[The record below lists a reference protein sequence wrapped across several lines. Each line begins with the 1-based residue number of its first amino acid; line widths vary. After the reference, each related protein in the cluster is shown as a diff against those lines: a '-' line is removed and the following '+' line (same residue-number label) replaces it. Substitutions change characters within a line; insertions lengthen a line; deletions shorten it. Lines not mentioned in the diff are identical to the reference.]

1 MRDSQRTGY
10 AENKSI
16 IDQDLMALWWMHV
29 WSIHFFFFFFY
40 SISFFFMC
48 GVWQPSGSLTGF
60 PSCFDKGRIT
70 SRPCIHPPDTQTWRE
85 PERSDCRPSRHRWHL
100 GYSIFTGIFSGHHF
114 CLFFFFRLWIPSL
127 FPWWWLNSH
136 YSSKCLQSFEFFP
149 PLPLWIRFFFFAFP
163 CCVQRMHIIYSS
175 KWMSWKTQV
184 TRYTSVCLIFSVAK
198 VMTGSVFGFGCCRSF
213 FSVLSCLYGSLSSG
227 LLLLLGCHFSTY

>member
-16 IDQDLMALWWMHV
+16 IDQDLMALWWMRV
-29 WSIHFFFFFFY
+29 WSIHFFFFFFFY

-100 GYSIFTGIFSGHHF
+100 GYSIFTGIFFWPSFFSFFLISTVDSITLPLIMIEFTLFEQVFAIIWILSPPCHF
-114 CLFFFFRLWIPSL
+114 EFDFFFF
-127 FPWWWLNSH
+127 
-136 YSSKCLQSFEFFP
+136 C
-149 PLPLWIRFFFFAFP
+149 LPLLCSTNAHHLFF
-163 CCVQRMHIIYSS
+163 
-175 KWMSWKTQV
+175 
-184 TRYTSVCLIFSVAK
+184 
-198 VMTGSVFGFGCCRSF
+198 
-213 FSVLSCLYGSLSSG
+213 
-227 LLLLLGCHFSTY
+227 